1 MNPFYNN
8 WVEITHKIDQMQAI
22 LFLAALGLYW
32 LAGMLQQHRGQ
43 R

>member
-8 WVEITHKIDQMQAI
+8 WVEITYQIDHMQLL
-22 LFLAALGLYW
+22 LFATAAGIYW
-32 LAGMLQQHRGQ
+32 LGGMVQHHRGQ